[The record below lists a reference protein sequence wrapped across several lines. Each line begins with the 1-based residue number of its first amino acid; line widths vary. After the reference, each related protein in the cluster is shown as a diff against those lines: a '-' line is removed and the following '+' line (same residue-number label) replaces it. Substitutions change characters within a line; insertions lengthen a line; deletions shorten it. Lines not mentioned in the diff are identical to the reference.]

1 MSEEELSK
9 INLFGLQ
16 GLEYLRESLT
26 KLLQEI
32 IILKDERDEYRRKW
46 LELANEKTTNKQ
58 IPN

>member
-46 LELANEKTTNKQ
+46 LELANEKTTNK
-58 IPN
+58 